1 MRKIPA
7 VGTGALAALVLGAMP
22 SCASLG
28 GLYPEVIA
36 ATGPPPQGY
45 ARIVLLR
52 PDQRFDNASLSRV
65 VIRVNDEVLGKLAYG
80 GFLFVDV
87 DENETVL
94 EASARNRWYG
104 SCKLRVTGKAG
115 DKIYVDVAPRPVNFA
130 AEIVGAVAGA
140 AVVGGGNA
148 GHAGMDEILME
159 KGAAEVAAASTAGGA
174 AASAIE
180 SAGKECGGPHRLKP
194 VAASAALESLERL
207 RWSR

>member
-1 MRKIPA
+1 MRMIPA
-7 VGTGALAALVLGAMP
+7 VGKGALAALLLGAMP
-22 SCASLG
+22 GCASLG
-28 GLYPEVIA
+28 EPYPKVVGEI
-36 ATGPPPQGY
+36 GPPPQGH

-52 PDQRFDNASLSRV
+52 PDQRFDDASLSRV

-87 DENETVL
+87 DENETVM

-104 SCKLRVTGKAG
+104 SCKLRVTAKAG
-115 DKIYVDVAPRPVNFA
+115 DTIYVDVAPRPVNIA
-130 AEIVGAVAGA
+130 AGLVGAVAGA
-140 AVVGGGNA
+140 AVVGGAGA
-148 GHAGMDEILME
+148 GHAGMDEILVE

-180 SAGKECGGPHRLKP
+180 STGKECGGPYRLKP
-194 VAASAALESLERL
+194 VAASTALESLESL

>member
-1 MRKIPA
+1 MRMIPA
-7 VGTGALAALVLGAMP
+7 VGTGALAALILGAMP
-22 SCASLG
+22 GCASLG
-28 GLYPEVIA
+28 GPYPEVIA
-36 ATGPPPQGY
+36 ETGAPPQGH

-52 PDQRFDNASLSRV
+52 PNQRFDNASLSRV

-87 DENETVL
+87 DKNETIL

-104 SCKLRVTGKAG
+104 SCKLQVAPKAG
-115 DKIYVDVAPRPVNFA
+115 ETIYVDVAPRPVNVA

-140 AVVGGGNA
+140 AVVGAGSA

-159 KGAAEVAAASTAGGA
+159 KGAAEVAVASTAGGA

-180 SAGKECGGPHRLKP
+180 SAGKECGGPYRLKP
-194 VAASAALESLERL
+194 VAASAALETLERL

>member
-1 MRKIPA
+1 MRMIPA
-7 VGTGALAALVLGAMP
+7 VGTGALAALLFGAMP
-22 SCASLG
+22 GCASLG
-28 GLYPEVIA
+28 KPYPEVVTE
-36 ATGPPPQGY
+36 TGPPPQGH

-52 PDQRFDNASLSRV
+52 PDKRFDNASLSRI

-94 EASARNRWYG
+94 VASARNRWYG
-104 SCKLRVTGKAG
+104 SCKLRVTAKAG
-115 DKIYVDVAPRPVNFA
+115 ETIYLDVAPRPVNVA

-140 AVVGGGNA
+140 AVVGGGSP
-148 GHAGMDEILME
+148 GHVGMDEVLLE

-180 SAGKECGGPHRLKP
+180 STGKECGGPYRLKP
-194 VAASAALESLERL
+194 VAASVALETLERL

>member
-1 MRKIPA
+1 MRMIPA
-7 VGTGALAALVLGAMP
+7 VGTGALAALLFGAMP
-22 SCASLG
+22 GCASLG
-28 GLYPEVIA
+28 KPYPEVVTE
-36 ATGPPPQGY
+36 TGPPPQGHT
-45 ARIVLLR
+45 RIVLLR
-52 PDQRFDNASLSRV
+52 PDKRFDNASLSRI
-65 VIRVNDEVLGKLAYG
+65 VIRVNDEMLGKLAYG

-104 SCKLRVTGKAG
+104 SCKLRVTAKAG
-115 DKIYVDVAPRPVNFA
+115 ETIYLDVAPRPVNVA

-140 AVVGGGNA
+140 AVVGGGSP
-148 GHAGMDEILME
+148 GHVGMDEVLLE

-180 SAGKECGGPHRLKP
+180 STGKECGGPYRLKP
-194 VAASAALESLERL
+194 VAASVALETLERL

>member
-1 MRKIPA
+1 MRMIPA
-7 VGTGALAALVLGAMP
+7 VGTGSLAALVLGAMP

-36 ATGPPPQGY
+36 ATGAPPQGH

-80 GFLFVDV
+80 GFLFVDM
-87 DENETVL
+87 DENETIL

-104 SCKLRVTGKAG
+104 TCKLRVAAKAG
-115 DKIYVDVAPRPVNFA
+115 ETIYMDVAPRPVNVA
-130 AEIVGAVAGA
+130 AELAGAVAGA
-140 AVVGGGNA
+140 AVVGGVSA
-148 GHAGMDEILME
+148 GHAGMDEILVA

-180 SAGKECGGPHRLKP
+180 SAGKECGGPYRLKP
-194 VAASAALESLERL
+194 VAAPTALESLERL

>member
-1 MRKIPA
+1 MRMIPA

-28 GLYPEVIA
+28 GPYPEVIA
-36 ATGPPPQGY
+36 ETGAPSPGH

-52 PDQRFDNASLSRV
+52 PNQRFDNASLSRV

-80 GFLFVDV
+80 GFLLVDV
-87 DENETVL
+87 GEDETVL

-115 DKIYVDVAPRPVNFA
+115 DTIYVDVAPRPVNVA

-140 AVVGGGNA
+140 AVVGGV
-148 GHAGMDEILME
+148 GMDEILVQ
-159 KGAAEVAAASTAGGA
+159 KSAAEIAAASTAGGA

-180 SAGKECGGPHRLKP
+180 STGKECGGPYRLKP
-194 VAASAALESLERL
+194 VAASTALESLERL